1 VARVQL
7 FLSTVSAEFLSYR
20 ERLRHSL
27 TRPDV
32 EVKVQEDF
40 IVTGNETL
48 EMLDTYIQGCD
59 GVIHL
64 VGDMTGAMAKPQSVE
79 AIATRY
85 PELASRL
92 PLAVFLGPDGPS
104 LSYTQWEA
112 WLALWHGK
120 KLYIATPDDGAP
132 RDEKYQCDPEQ
143 QALQLA
149 HLARLRS
156 VARYPAKSFSRH
168 DELAA
173 VVLRSFVL
181 DLLVAAERDGADAIP
196 HNLPDA
202 STCALPLVGREEA
215 LARLSQLLETRA
227 VPVLITGMDG
237 VGKTALAL
245 HHLRQQLEHYGG
257 GVVVLDGQRPFAGLV
272 EQLAQFAL
280 VHFDQQVPDGLAP
293 EGRLAWLYSHWPRQR
308 PVVVLLDE
316 LADPTDLQAMGRG
329 LPERFQLLVTSR
341 RQFGIASQRVPL
353 EPLDDELA
361 VALLAVVS
369 ERGKFP
375 DAEERRARAV
385 AKDVGG
391 LPLALWLL
399 GRRLARDGDL
409 ELVELQRRLQEKGAL
424 ARELQGSAADPL
436 QARGLRAG
444 FQLAWEGIGAA
455 ERQLALLLGELPP
468 TDIPWELLALCIPSG
483 LDPDDWREARLGLEQ
498 QHLIER
504 PLAGMVGCHPLL
516 HDIFTA
522 EGHEDEGLDT
532 ASPLEGE
539 EAGLSEKPRE
549 PSQLRGR
556 LGRQKRLLVA
566 MQNWLWG
573 ISDVLE
579 ARSLER
585 QQRCLP
591 LLEALSQ
598 WPPQRWPGAAACLPH
613 LAKGWLLLGLGAYGP
628 AQDALE
634 VGLHLARQSQ
644 GIEAA
649 AMQASCLGGLAGLAR
664 ERGQADSAETLASQ
678 ALAVLEAAGHRD
690 ELVRAAA
697 LNSLGLAL
705 DALGKPEADSVLREA
720 LNMRL
725 KHLDGTDRLVQIS
738 RNNLAMGL
746 RKRGRTA
753 EAEALYQQV
762 LEAVGDDVC
771 EVGVMVRNNLSFVAE
786 DTGHLERAFSL
797 REEAV
802 ALAVLAIGEDHPSR
816 GVLLMSLGVVA
827 EKLGRLAEAEDHYRR
842 AAELTTTA
850 WGPDH
855 PQSQN
860 CQLTL
865 EAFLAAPAPLR
876 TADRSSDP
884 GESSG

>member
-1 VARVQL
+1 MARVQL
-7 FLSTVSAEFLSYR
+7 FLSTVSAEFLNYR
-20 ERLRHSL
+20 ERLRHLL

-92 PLAVFLGPDGPS
+92 PLAVFLGPDGPW

-120 KLYIATPDDGAP
+120 KLYIATPGDGAP

-245 HHLRQQLEHYGG
+245 HHLRQRLEHYGG

-409 ELVELQRRLQEKGAL
+409 ELVELQRRLQVNGAL

-468 TDIPWELLALCIPSG
+468 TDIPWELLALCIPSSI
-483 LDPDDWREARLGLEQ
+483 DPDDWREARLGLEQ

-504 PLAGMVGCHPLL
+504 PLNQMVRLHPLL
-516 HDIFTA
+516 HDLLA
-522 EGHEDEGLDT
+522 AQARENED
-532 ASPLEGE
+532 PLRREQLE
-539 EAGLSEKPRE
+539 EAQKTWLPRVSE
-549 PSQLRGR
+549 
-556 LGRQKRLLVA
+556 
-566 MQNWLWG
+566 
-573 ISDVLE
+573 VLE
-579 ARSLER
+579 ARSRER
-585 QQRCLP
+585 SRGCLP
-591 LLEALSQ
+591 LLEALALG
-598 WPPQRWPGAAACLPH
+598 PAG
-613 LAKGWLLLGLGAYGP
+613 GLGESAAGLALLALGRLRSAMGAYVP
-628 AQDALE
+628 AAEAFAAGMEQARISPGDGADRL
-634 VGLHLARQSQ
+634 LA
-644 GIEAA
+644 G
-649 AMQASCLGGLAGLAR
+649 CLVGLAGIAR
-664 ERGQADSAETLASQ
+664 ERGELATAANQ
-678 ALAVLEAAGHRD
+678 CHEALARLVGDPAEPLAGEAELALE
-690 ELVRAAA
+690 RADA
-697 LNSLGLAL
+697 LNGLGLAL
-705 DALGKPEADSVLREA
+705 HELDDPEAEMVLRDALEL
-720 LNMRL
+720 RL
-725 KHLDGTDRLVQIS
+725 KHLGDEDRLVQVS
-738 RNNLAMGL
+738 RNNLARHLAHRGGL
-746 RKRGRTA
+746 P
-753 EAEALYQQV
+753 EAEALYRRA
-762 LEAVGDDVC
+762 LEALQDDPC
-771 EVGVMVRNNLSFVAE
+771 EVSMAVHNNLASLAMSQDRLEEALAE
-786 DTGHLERAFSL
+786 L
-797 REEAV
+797 REAV
-802 ALAVLAIGEDHPSR
+802 
-816 GVLLMSLGVVA
+816 
-827 EKLGRLAEAEDHYRR
+827 RLAELALGEQHPRRGELLKNLAIVAEQLGYHREAEASYRL
-842 AAELTTTA
+842 AAELVSAA
-850 WGPDH
+850 WGPED
-855 PQSQN
+855 PRSQD

-865 EAFLAAPAPLR
+865 EAFLADHQR
-876 TADRSSDP
+876 
-884 GESSG
+884 